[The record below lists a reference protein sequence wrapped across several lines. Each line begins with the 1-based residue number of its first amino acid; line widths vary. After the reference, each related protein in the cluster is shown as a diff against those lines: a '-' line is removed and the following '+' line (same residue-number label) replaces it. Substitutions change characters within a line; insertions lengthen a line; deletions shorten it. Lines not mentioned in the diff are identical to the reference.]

1 MQTIKLTNERSRLQ
15 KKKRKKRKKQGGK
28 ITKKQRNGRTK
39 AIEISPR
46 SDNDDMDADIAPD
59 KIMKRL

>member
-15 KKKRKKRKKQGGK
+15 KKKKKKKKQGGK